1 MVPSAVYN
9 ARLPCA
15 KQRAPVPIRWNGGDG
30 ERSLRRAGE
39 FCSVSGEK
47 TAALPTVGA
56 RVTSD
61 AACHVSRPMPHAHV
75 SRWHHA
81 LRVNRIV
88 CVDLHGDQ
96 LRGCSNPSVPI
107 DNVPPSSIAM
117 HYFKANFDDPQPVPR
132 RPLVFVAPDANG
144 VLRTKHF
151 MEGMAVLGCT
161 GLSFAMLPASFRY
174 RTAQR

>member
-1 MVPSAVYN
+1 MP
-9 ARLPCA
+9 
-15 KQRAPVPIRWNGGDG
+15 
-30 ERSLRRAGE
+30 
-39 FCSVSGEK
+39 
-47 TAALPTVGA
+47 

-61 AACHVSRPMPHAHV
+61 AACHV

-117 HYFKANFDDPQPVPR
+117 HYFKAKYVDPQPIPR